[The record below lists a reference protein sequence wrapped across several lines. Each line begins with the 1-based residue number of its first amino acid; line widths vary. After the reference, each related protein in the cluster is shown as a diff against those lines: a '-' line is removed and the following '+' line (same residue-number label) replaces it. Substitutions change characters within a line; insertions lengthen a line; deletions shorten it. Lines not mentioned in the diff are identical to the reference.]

1 MVDFVWSMLRGLMV
15 WLIRIG
21 DASKGVRRVVVAA
34 YVLSF
39 IATALIG
46 VNSTINLVIRL
57 GYLISGE

>member
-1 MVDFVWSMLRGLMV
+1 MVDFVWLMLRGLMV

-46 VNSTINLVIRL
+46 VNSTINIGMRL
-57 GYLISGE
+57 FDLASEY